1 MKYIGY
7 VFEVRHYFDN
17 FWINETS
24 TVHKDQRRDDIVIA
38 LQSLNHDSVNNDI
51 ILIYLKYTYVGQPNQ
66 ANDRTTTFTLI
77 INSY

>member
-7 VFEVRHYFDN
+7 VLEVRHYFDN

-24 TVHKDQRRDDIVIA
+24 TVHKDQRRDDIVNA
-38 LQSLNHDSVNNDI
+38 LRSLNHDSVYNV
-51 ILIYLKYTYVGQPNQ
+51 IYLKYTYVVGQPNQ
-66 ANDRTTTFTLI
+66 AIDRTTTFTLI